1 MHAKRFP
8 PCGGSTLDRYTI
20 RLYAKAYR
28 DIDEIYAYIA
38 ENLQE
43 PDIAESMVARLEDAI
58 SSLECFPK
66 RGAIRKIG
74 SYANQ
79 DYRQL
84 FVKNFTIVY
93 RILEE
98 KGEVHI
104 VTVRYTPS
112 SF

>member
-1 MHAKRFP
+1 M
-8 PCGGSTLDRYTI
+8 DRYTA

-28 DIDEIYAYIA
+28 DIEEIYAYIA
-38 ENLQE
+38 ENLLE

-58 SSLECFPK
+58 SSLESFPE

-74 SYANQ
+74 SHANR

-98 KGEVHI
+98 QGEAHI

>member
-1 MHAKRFP
+1 M
-8 PCGGSTLDRYTI
+8 DRYNV

-28 DIDEIYAYIA
+28 DIEEIYTYIA
-38 ENLQE
+38 ENLLE
-43 PDIAESMVARLEDAI
+43 LDIAEGMAARLEAAI
-58 SSLECFPK
+58 SSLERFPG
-66 RGAIRKIG
+66 RGAVRKIG
-74 SYANQ
+74 SHA
-79 DYRQL
+79 DKGYRQL